1 MTKAPRPERRHYF
14 LEERHHLTK
23 EQQAVVAKIFTGA
36 VARCQLSMIGARSSE
51 ERAFYVS
58 HTAEAEQLAEIFK
71 AREAVNIEDDD
82 QEELVDENRDCHP
95 TRQ

>member
-1 MTKAPRPERRHYF
+1 
-14 LEERHHLTK
+14 
-23 EQQAVVAKIFTGA
+23 
-36 VARCQLSMIGARSSE
+36 MIGARSSE